1 MEAGQVGPS
10 GPGRAREADIAPAA
24 ADPAAG
30 RVVGWSPADPGPLG
44 LSMFAIT
51 TFVLSVINAHLVSQS
66 MLPTVFGLALL
77 GGGLVQLIAG
87 IWEFRTG
94 NTFGAV
100 AFCSYAAFWGGLY
113 ILLHSSVPLIL
124 KAEASAA
131 IGLYLWA
138 WTIFTVIM
146 FIAVLRTSG
155 ALVVTFLVLL
165 ITFVLLSIGFSGA
178 STSTIKLGG
187 YFGIATAILAWYT
200 AGAAVINS
208 TWGRVVLPVFPLNA

>member
-10 GPGRAREADIAPAA
+10 GPGRVREADIAPA
-24 ADPAAG
+24 DPAAG
-30 RVVGWSPADPGPLG
+30 RAVGWTPADPGPLG
-44 LSMFAIT
+44 LSMFAVT
-51 TFVLSVINAHLVSQS
+51 TFVLSVVNAHLVSQA

-77 GGGLVQLIAG
+77 GGGAVQLVAG
-87 IWEFRTG
+87 LWEFRTG

-100 AFCSYAAFWGGLY
+100 AFCSYAAFWGGIY
-113 ILLHSSVPLIL
+113 ILLHN
-124 KAEASAA
+124 SAPAIGAAKTDGA

-155 ALVVTFLVLL
+155 ALVVTFLLLL

-178 STSTIKLGG
+178 SVSTIKLGG

-208 TWGRVVLPVFPLNA
+208 TWGRPLLPVFPLNA

>member
-1 MEAGQVGPS
+1 MEAGQVSPG
-10 GPGRAREADIAPAA
+10 GPGRAREADVAPAL
-24 ADPAAG
+24 ADPAGG

-44 LSMFAIT
+44 LSMFAVT
-51 TFVLSVINAHLVSQS
+51 TFVLSVINAHLVSPA
-66 MLPTVFGLALL
+66 MTPAVFGLALL
-77 GGGLVQLIAG
+77 AGGAVQLVAG
-87 IWEFRTG
+87 LWEFRTG

-113 ILLHSSVPLIL
+113 ILLHDSVPTIV
-124 KAEASAA
+124 KTEADGA

-155 ALVVTFLVLL
+155 ALVVTFLLLL

-178 STSTIKLGG
+178 SASTIKLGG
-187 YFGIATAILAWYT
+187 YFGIATAAGAWYT
-200 AGAAVINS
+200 GGAAVINS